1 MKDLF
6 RNKRGY
12 LKCIV
17 LLFVAS
23 ALSSCDKHT
32 VYHSFQSIP
41 QKGWAKQD
49 TLAFDVIVPDSQT
62 YYKLSIEVRN
72 RNNYPY
78 QNLNLSISYDGPEI
92 NKLPADTVKATLANK
107 EGIWQGDGWGGLYQS
122 TFSIGS
128 VKIGKSGNYIFK
140 VAYTLPDEI
149 LPGINDIGIKL
160 ER

>member
-1 MKDLF
+1 MKSLF
-6 RNKRGY
+6 RNKKGY
-12 LKCIV
+12 LKCII
-17 LLFVAS
+17 LLFIAS
-23 ALSSCDKHT
+23 VIIACDKYT
-32 VYHSFQSIP
+32 VYHTFQSIP
-41 QKGWAKQD
+41 QKGWLRQD
-49 TLAFDVIVPDSQT
+49 TLLFDVIVPDSQT
-62 YYKLSIEVRN
+62 YYKLSVEIRN

-78 QNLNLSISYDGPEI
+78 QNLSLSICYDGPEI
-92 NKLPADTVKATLANK
+92 NKLPADTLKATLANK

-128 VKIGKSGNYIFK
+128 IKITKSGTYLFK

>member
-1 MKDLF
+1 MKDLL

-12 LKCIV
+12 LKCII
-17 LLFVAS
+17 LLFIAS
-23 ALSSCDKHT
+23 ALVACDKHT
-32 VYHSFQSIP
+32 VYHTFQSIP
-41 QKGWAKQD
+41 QKGWLRQD
-49 TLAFDVIVPDSQT
+49 TLLFDVIVPDSQT
-62 YYKLSIEVRN
+62 YYKLSVEIRN

-78 QNLNLSISYDGPEI
+78 QNLSLSICYDGPGI
-92 NKLPADTVKATLANK
+92 NKLSADTLKATLANK

-128 VKIGKSGNYIFK
+128 IKIAKSGAYLFK

-149 LPGINDIGIKL
+149 LAGINDIGIKL